1 MANYPRR
8 RNPFERIVPD
18 PLDLAADPHPLA
30 GGYPLPQPVRPGDF
44 QDPNL
49 PAQFRDQ
56 ILSGLGGGRLR
67 GRFMAIPFT
76 IGVQPFVIVPSQP
89 SRYYFFI
96 VNNSAANRIFVGFDI
111 DPNANNGVVLE
122 ANLGFYEP
130 WIVPTNEIRVAAAA
144 AATSGLCIVATAD
157 TQQT

>member
-1 MANYPRR
+1 MAR

-30 GGYPLPQPVRPGDF
+30 GGFPLPPPVRPGDF
-44 QDPNL
+44 LDPSLLGQL
-49 PAQFRDQ
+49 PAQMR
-56 ILSGLGGGRLR
+56 GPGGRLA

-76 IGVQPFVIVPSQP
+76 VGVQAIALVLSQP
-89 SRYYFFI
+89 NRFYFFI
-96 VNNSAANRIFVGFDI
+96 VNNSAANRIFVGFDV
-111 DPNANNGVVLE
+111 DPTANSGVILE

-144 AATSGLCIVATAD
+144 AGTTGLCIVATQD
-157 TQQT
+157 TQ